1 MMRSNKHLIGA
12 IVADGAS
19 CGADARAERSLR
31 DDAALPYDID
41 DLALADNSI
50 AIPNEVDEQ
59 IENLRLDRDQFVPS
73 PQFIPRDIDFK
84 VVET

>member
-1 MMRSNKHLIGA
+1 M
-12 IVADGAS
+12 
-19 CGADARAERSLR
+19 ARR
-31 DDAALPYDID
+31 AALMRELSAASETMRPFHT
-41 DLALADNSI
+41 ASMTFGLADNSI

-59 IENLRLDRDQFVPS
+59 IENLRLDRDQLVPS